1 IDQSRSD
8 PSFLCE
14 AHHAMAGTLVAHGEP
29 DAALRHFEA
38 AIAAYDE
45 RTPQFSA
52 FGADLGVFSCAWS
65 AHALWLL
72 GDVDSAVVRA
82 DEAIALARRL
92 GHVYSEMLAFAYAGL
107 THQFRRDRERVSA
120 CAHAVVALAERYGF
134 AYYRDWADVLL
145 GWVSGQEG
153 RPDEGVRLIE
163 RALARLDAQ
172 RAQGRRPYYL
182 SLLAETLLAAGN
194 RDRAASV
201 VDVAVAMAEQRR
213 DVWWLPELLRL
224 KSELEPPRARERLL
238 RQALEAARAQRS
250 RALEERIAPALTPS
264 T

>member
-1 IDQSRSD
+1 
-8 PSFLCE
+8 
-14 AHHAMAGTLVAHGEP
+14 MAGTFVSQGDP
-29 DAALRHFEA
+29 DAACRHFEA

-45 RTPQFSA
+45 HAPQFSA
-52 FGADLGVFSCAWS
+52 FGSDLGVFSYAWS

-72 GDVDSAVVRA
+72 GDADAAVRRA

-92 GHVYSEMLAFAYAGL
+92 GHVYSEMLALAYGGL
-107 THQFRRDRERVSA
+107 THQFCRDLARVSE
-120 CAHAVVALAERYGF
+120 CARAVVALAERYGF
-134 AYYRDWADVLL
+134 AYYRDWADILL
-145 GWVSGQEG
+145 GWVAGQEG
-153 RPDEGVRLIE
+153 RPDEGVGLIE

-182 SLLAETLLAAGN
+182 SLLAETLMAAGN

-201 VDVAVAMAEQRR
+201 VDAAVAMAMQRR

-224 KSELEPPRARERLL
+224 KSELEPPSARERLL
-238 RQALEAARAQRS
+238 RQALETARAQRS